1 MIHTEDTP
9 PEIRVPQADLADEE
23 EEEEGD
29 EERVAAKIVN
39 YIFF

>member
-1 MIHTEDTP
+1 LIHTEDTP
-9 PEIRVPQADLADEE
+9 PEIRALLADLADEE
-23 EEEEGD
+23 GDEEGD

>member
-1 MIHTEDTP
+1 LIHTEDTP

-23 EEEEGD
+23 EEEGD